1 MENKEN
7 IDLLDN
13 LVQAYDKQMEN
24 KANSNTKGTAYFFA
38 SVCIFQGMSEK
49 ETKSFAKGA
58 ARVLRKLKEY
68 EMVRI
73 SKFNEELFIE
83 TILDLYHYL
92 SLECAYQDIEV
103 KELFVLRDSLRGDNK

>member
-1 MENKEN
+1 MDNREN

-13 LVQAYDKQMEN
+13 LVQAYDEQMEN
-24 KANSNTKGTAYFFA
+24 KANANTKGTAYFFA
-38 SVCIFQGMSEK
+38 SVCIFQGMNET
-49 ETKSFAKGA
+49 ETKSFAQGA

-83 TILDLYHYL
+83 TILDVYRYL
-92 SLECAYQDIEV
+92 SLECAYKEIQV
-103 KELFVLRDSLRGDNK
+103 KELFVLRDSLRGDN